1 MSDGERSAESGRV
14 YGGESA
20 ADRLARQRQQFLDA
34 GLELF
39 GSVGYRATTVRMLC
53 KQAGLIDR
61 YFYKTFAS
69 TEDLLE
75 ATYRAAMDRI
85 EAEVM
90 TAISAPNGPRD
101 PQSMIEAGLEAFFV
115 AIEDSRVARVC
126 WVEVLGVSP
135 RIDALYKQRIQ
146 QFASLLQALARGLYP
161 AWNASDEE
169 AQLTAIAA
177 IGAISQSAMHW
188 LMTDYKAR
196 RATLVKVCTLLLT
209 RFVVTLP
216 QT

>member
-39 GSVGYRATTVRMLC
+39 GSIGYRATTVRMLC

-61 YFYKTFAS
+61 YFYKTFDS
-69 TEDLLE
+69 TEDLLD
-75 ATYRAAMDRI
+75 AVYRRAMDRI
-85 EAEVM
+85 EAEVVA
-90 TAISAPNGPRD
+90 AISRTEEPRD
-101 PQSMIEAGLEAFFV
+101 PQSLITAGLEAFFV
-115 AIEDSRVARVC
+115 AIEDPRVARVC
-126 WVEVLGVSP
+126 WLEVLGVSP
-135 RIDALYKQRIQ
+135 RIDALYAERIQ
-146 QFASLLQALARGLYP
+146 RFATLLQALARGLYP

-188 LMTDYKAR
+188 LMSDYRADR
-196 RATLVKVCTLLLT
+196 RTLVSVCARLLT
-209 RFVVTLP
+209 NVVGALP
-216 QT
+216 TA

>member
-1 MSDGERSAESGRV
+1 MSDSAGNLESGRV

-75 ATYRAAMDRI
+75 AIYRAAMDRI

-90 TAISAPNGPRD
+90 RAITRPEGPRE
-101 PQSMIEAGLEAFFV
+101 PQAMIEAGLDAFFI
-115 AIEDSRVARVC
+115 AIEDPRVARVC
-126 WVEVLGVSP
+126 WLEVLGVSP
-135 RIDALYKQRIQ
+135 RIDALYNQRIQ

-161 AWNASDEE
+161 SWNAPDEE

-188 LMTDYKAR
+188 LMTDYQAS
-196 RATLVKVCTLLLT
+196 RATLVKVCSQLLT
-209 RFVVTLP
+209 RFVGTLAK
-216 QT
+216 T